1 MPRLGEAVEPSRVR
15 EVDPWWRALGAT
27 ERSVPAANVEQA
39 DEEEPPSVTEGLA
52 WPLD

>member
-1 MPRLGEAVEPSRVR
+1 VRGR